1 MDREDRRLKT
11 YGGFGRAS
19 VESSEP
25 LLLRV
30 MRARE
35 GSSCH
40 LGGPAPTSH
49 AGHHRR
55 GYGTVVS
62 RHRQVAADERDKDD
76 GPIRPATDPGA
87 ASARPAETPGAY
99 RLAPEPGSDRPGS
112 GLGASSG
119 DAGRLPARSPNQAA
133 TDPGAASARQAE
145 TPGAYRLAPR
155 TRQRPTRER
164 PRRVKR
170 RRRAPTGSLPGAN
183 QPWSGCGSET
193 IPNQAA
199 TDPGAASARQAE
211 TPGAYR
217 LAPGANQPWS
227 GCGSET
233 IPNQAATDPGAA
245 SARQAETPGAYRLA
259 PGANQPWSGCGSET
273 IPVYANI
280 LHTVENKPGSD
291 RPGSG
296 LGASSGDAGRLP
308 ARSPNQ
314 AATDPGAA
322 SARQAETPGAYRLAP
337 GANQPWSGC
346 GSETIPVYANILH
359 TVENSEDGI

>member
-1 MDREDRRLKT
+1 
-11 YGGFGRAS
+11 
-19 VESSEP
+19 
-25 LLLRV
+25 
-30 MRARE
+30 MR
-35 GSSCH
+35 
-40 LGGPAPTSH
+40 
-49 AGHHRR
+49 RR
-55 GYGTVVS
+55 GQTTRRWARAGPLP
-62 RHRQVAADERDKDD
+62 VAAPGR
-76 GPIRPATDPGA
+76 RTRATI
-87 ASARPAETPGAY
+87 AE
-99 RLAPEPGSDRPGS
+99 SIK
-112 GLGASSG
+112 
-119 DAGRLPARSPNQAA
+119 NQAA

-155 TRQRPTRER
+155 QRPTRER

-170 RRRAPTGSLPGAN
+170 RRRAPTGSL
-183 QPWSGCGSET
+183 
-193 IPNQAA
+193 
-199 TDPGAASARQAE
+199 
-211 TPGAYR
+211 
-217 LAPGANQPWS
+217 
-227 GCGSET
+227 
-233 IPNQAATDPGAA
+233 
-245 SARQAETPGAYRLA
+245 

-346 GSETIPVYANILH
+346 GSETIPNQASDRPGSGLGASSGDAGRLPRSLPDQVCSSDRGTRPDRTLQQSW
-359 TVENSEDGI
+359 SEVPARSPRG